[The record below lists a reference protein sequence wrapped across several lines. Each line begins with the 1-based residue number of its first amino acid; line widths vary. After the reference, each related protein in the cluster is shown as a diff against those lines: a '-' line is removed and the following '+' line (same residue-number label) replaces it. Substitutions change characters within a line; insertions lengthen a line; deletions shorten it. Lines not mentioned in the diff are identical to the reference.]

1 MKLTVNEL
9 KKLIEQKNIIPSKD
23 NKTMALVIVGE
34 IDNNGDV
41 RTSTL
46 INGERAEVGAMLAG
60 VMFEQPQ
67 LETLFGSSLTAC
79 RMHKSKESLPDPML
93 GLMNILQKTND
104 ELEEY
109 MKDLKQRIENGKNK
123 KNKPKK

>member
-34 IDNNGDV
+34 IDNKGDV

-46 INGERAEVGAMLAG
+46 ISGERADLGAMLAG
-60 VMFEQPQ
+60 VMVEEPQ
-67 LETLFGSSLTAC
+67 LETLFGSSLRAC
-79 RMHKSKESLPDPML
+79 RMYKSKESLPDPLM
-93 GLMNILQKTND
+93 GLMNILQKTNG

-109 MKDLKQRIENGKNK
+109 MKSLEQRLENGKK

>member
-1 MKLTVNEL
+1 MKLTLNEL

-46 INGERAEVGAMLAG
+46 INGERAEVGEMLAG
-60 VMFEQPQ
+60 VMVEEPQ
-67 LETLFGSSLTAC
+67 LETLFGSSLRVC
-79 RMHKSKESLPDPML
+79 RMYKSKESLPDPL
-93 GLMNILQKTND
+93 IGLMNILQKTNG
-104 ELEEY
+104 ELDEY
-109 MKDLKQRIENGKNK
+109 MKSLEQRIKNGKK

>member
-46 INGERAEVGAMLAG
+46 INGERADVGAMLAG
-60 VMFEQPQ
+60 VMVEDH
-67 LETLFGSSLTAC
+67 S
-79 RMHKSKESLPDPML
+79 
-93 GLMNILQKTND
+93 
-104 ELEEY
+104 
-109 MKDLKQRIENGKNK
+109 
-123 KNKPKK
+123 

>member
-1 MKLTVNEL
+1 MKLTLNEL
-9 KKLIEQKNIIPSKD
+9 KKLIEQKNIIPPKD

-46 INGERAEVGAMLAG
+46 INGERADLGAMLAG
-60 VMFEQPQ
+60 VMVEEPQ
-67 LETLFGSSLTAC
+67 LETLSVSSLRAC
-79 RMHKSKESLPDPML
+79 RMYKSKEGLPDPLM

>member
-46 INGERAEVGAMLAG
+46 INGERADLGAMLAG
-60 VMFEQPQ
+60 VMVEEPQ
-67 LETLFGSSLTAC
+67 LETLFGSSLRAC
-79 RMHKSKESLPDPML
+79 RMCKSKESLPDPLM
-93 GLMNILQKTND
+93 GLMNILQKTNG

-109 MKDLKQRIENGKNK
+109 MKSLEQRLENGKK

>member
-46 INGERAEVGAMLAG
+46 INGEIADLGAMLAG
-60 VMFEQPQ
+60 VMVEEPQ
-67 LETLFGSSLTAC
+67 LETLFGASLRVC
-79 RMHKSKESLPDPML
+79 RMYNSKESLPDPLM
-93 GLMNILQKTND
+93 GLMNILQKTNG

-109 MKDLKQRIENGKNK
+109 MKSLEQRIENVKK

>member
-46 INGERAEVGAMLAG
+46 INGERADLGAMLAG
-60 VMFEQPQ
+60 VMVEEPQ
-67 LETLFGSSLTAC
+67 LETLFVSSLRVC
-79 RMHKSKESLPDPML
+79 RMYKSKEGLPDPLM
-93 GLMNILQKTND
+93 GLMNILQKTNG

-109 MKDLKQRIENGKNK
+109 MKSLEQRLENGKK

>member
-46 INGERAEVGAMLAG
+46 INGERADLGAMIAG
-60 VMFEQPQ
+60 VMVEEPQ
-67 LETLFGSSLTAC
+67 LETLLSASLTAC

>member
-46 INGERAEVGAMLAG
+46 INGEIADLGAMLAG
-60 VMFEQPQ
+60 VMVEEPQ
-67 LETLFGSSLTAC
+67 LETLFGSSLRAF
-79 RMHKSKESLPDPML
+79 RIKESLPDPLM
-93 GLMNILQKTND
+93 GLMNILQKTNG

-109 MKDLKQRIENGKNK
+109 MKSLEQRLENGKK

>member
-23 NKTMALVIVGE
+23 NKTMALVIVCE

-46 INGERAEVGAMLAG
+46 INGERADLGAMLAG
-60 VMFEQPQ
+60 VMVEEPQ
-67 LETLFGSSLTAC
+67 LEAMFNASLEVC
-79 RMHKSKESLPDPML
+79 RMHKSKESLPDPLM
-93 GLMNILQKTND
+93 GLMYTS
-104 ELEEY
+104 
-109 MKDLKQRIENGKNK
+109 KDQRRVKRIHE
-123 KNKPKK
+123 KP

>member
-9 KKLIEQKNIIPSKD
+9 KKLIEQENIIPSKD

-46 INGERAEVGAMLAG
+46 INGDRADLGAMLAS
-60 VMFEQPQ
+60 VMYRNPK
-67 LETLFGSSLTAC
+67 LETLFDYAIRAC
-79 RMHKSKESLPDPML
+79 RMQKASEGITDPLDGLIGILNRTNGALKEYTVALERR
-93 GLMNILQKTND
+93 QKR
-104 ELEEY
+104 
-109 MKDLKQRIENGKNK
+109 QK
-123 KNKPKK
+123 KE

>member
-46 INGERAEVGAMLAG
+46 INGEIAYVGAMLAG
-60 VMFEQPQ
+60 VMVEEPQ
-67 LETLFGSSLTAC
+67 LETLLGSSLRAC
-79 RMHKSKESLPDPML
+79 RMYNSKESLPDPLM
-93 GLMNILQKTND
+93 GLMNILQKTNG

-109 MKDLKQRIENGKNK
+109 MKSLEQRLENGKK